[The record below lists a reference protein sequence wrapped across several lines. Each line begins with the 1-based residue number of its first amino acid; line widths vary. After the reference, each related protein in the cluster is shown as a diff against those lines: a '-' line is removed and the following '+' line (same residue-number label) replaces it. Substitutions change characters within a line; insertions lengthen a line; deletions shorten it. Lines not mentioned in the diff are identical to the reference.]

1 MELTKKQQEGLSIAL
16 ERWRN
21 GEKFTVISGYAGTG
35 KSTLV
40 KFIIEAMNIAPTSV
54 RYVA

>member
-21 GEKFTVISGYAGTG
+21 GEKFTVISGYA
-35 KSTLV
+35 
-40 KFIIEAMNIAPTSV
+40 
-54 RYVA
+54 